1 MNQYI
6 CGREPRTITELIFE
20 FVIKSMYYDLE
31 SLLGLEQEYR
41 YEIRKH
47 GYILRTDDQH
57 EAKRLRS
64 MKQEAMHQWIMQRM
78 LCGDEDAYEL
88 DDAVLFKQER
98 RVA

>member
-6 CGREPRTITELIFE
+6 CGREPRTIIELIFE

-47 GYILRTDDQH
+47 GYILRTDDPH
-57 EAKRLRS
+57 EAKCLRS
-64 MKQEAMHQWIMQRM
+64 MKQEAMHQWIMERM
-78 LCGDEDAYEL
+78 LCGDDGAFEVDS
-88 DDAVLFKQER
+88 AVQFEQER